1 MNRNYTK
8 GWWLSL
14 ALDPMPVYRQ
24 VEVVA
29 RSSSA
34 APIYVAEIP
43 DDDALEYTP
52 DGMLKP
58 FVVLYFGGP
67 IRSAGDHS
75 LVSSRND
82 TTILYFTVECYAG
95 REWDAVSLK
104 GHFLDVL
111 CGLTGDDFS
120 ELILNG
126 SMSYSRSSNKVRPT
140 MYVETFAL
148 TCRSNL
154 SS

>member
-1 MNRNYTK
+1 M
-8 GWWLSL
+8 
-14 ALDPMPVYRQ
+14 ALDPTPVYKA
-24 VEVVA
+24 VEAKV
-29 RSSSA
+29 RSATA
-34 APIYVAEIP
+34 APVYISEIP
-43 DDDALEYTP
+43 EDESLEYTP
-52 DGMLKP
+52 DGMLRP

-67 IRSAGDHS
+67 IRAANDHS

-95 REWDAVSLK
+95 REWDAVKLK
-104 GHFLDVL
+104 GILVDAL
-111 CGLTGDDFS
+111 CGLTGNDFG

-140 MYVETFAL
+140 LYVESFAL

-154 SS
+154 SN